1 MTVRDVLVVD
11 DDDDVREITQL
22 SLESVAG
29 WRVRSAESGARAL
42 ELLRERRPEAVL
54 LDVMMP
60 GMDGPATFRAMQ
72 EDPELRTIPVVF
84 LTAKMQVGTAQP
96 WDGLDV
102 AGVIPKPFDPMSLA
116 DQVAVLVGWATAGV
130 RA

>member
-11 DDDDVREITQL
+11 DDNDVREITQL

-29 WRVRSAESGARAL
+29 WQVRAAESGPRAL
-42 ELLRERRPEAVL
+42 EMLRERRPEAVL

-72 EDPELRTIPVVF
+72 EDPALRDIPVVF
-84 LTAKMQVGTAQP
+84 LTAKMQVGAAQP

-116 DQVAVLVGWATAGV
+116 DEVAALVGWTAAV